1 MKQLNEILAE
11 PIIRANTVTGDKALI
26 EIINLAKLRVNAHLC
41 DDLTVANCKHLKQL
55 LQQCAALLTN
65 FPKDYNAKNEVLSQV
80 NANIASIDGWL
91 GENDNVTDAEWIA
104 RNTISNDAPVRPKTW
119 DGTLEGAMLMNFD
132 TFSKMTR
139 NEFNRSG
146 YFRILNKKG
155 FTPDDILANYDHY
168 IAGCPWSET
177 SVVKG

>member
-1 MKQLNEILAE
+1 MRQLNEILPE
-11 PIIRANTVTGDKALI
+11 PIIRAKTVTGDKTLI
-26 EIINLAKLRVNAHLC
+26 AIINLTRARVVTHW
-41 DDLTVANCKHLKQL
+41 DDELTVTNAKHLKEL
-55 LQQCAALLTN
+55 LQQCVVLLN
-65 FPKDYNAKNEVLSQV
+65 EFHKDYLAKNEVLAQV
-80 NANIASIDGWL
+80 NDNINSIDRWL
-91 GENDNVTDAEWIA
+91 AENDTMTDEEWIE
-104 RNTISNDAPVRPKTW
+104 RNTISNDAPTRPKTW

-168 IAGCPWSET
+168 IAGYPWSET
-177 SVVKG
+177 SVVR